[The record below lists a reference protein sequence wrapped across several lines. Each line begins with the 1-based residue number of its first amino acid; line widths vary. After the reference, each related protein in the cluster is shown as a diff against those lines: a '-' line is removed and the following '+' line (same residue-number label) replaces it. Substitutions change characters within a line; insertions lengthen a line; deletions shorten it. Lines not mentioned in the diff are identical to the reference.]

1 MNKNVKNTA
10 AAASDQTA
18 VPTIEIAAH
27 AGTCYGVQ
35 RALDMA
41 LAAAPQAGETAQ
53 VHTLG
58 PLIHN
63 PIVVSEL
70 AEAGI
75 GLAESLDDAGSGTVI
90 IRAHGVVP
98 QVIDAAHDRGLTVVD
113 ATCPYVKKVHMA
125 AERLVRE
132 GYHVVVVGEPGH
144 PEVEGILGH
153 AGDDAQV
160 VSCAADADALPL
172 KGKVGLVVQTT
183 QTAQNLADVVAAI
196 TPRVQELRVIN
207 TICAATGRRR
217 TCQPLRLHGRRGRQK
232 LRQHPPPGAD
242 LRRRLRAHA
251 SYRGGKRA
259 RGRMVCRRAPHRY
272 HRRRF
277 YPARTHRT
285 RRRAHQGALPL
296 IMDQTVPA
304 YAAEVADYGRS
315 RDPEPG
321 EGALVKSVRP
331 ESPAW
336 DVGIEPGMRVLT
348 VNGEQLTDMIVWL
361 WEADDDTVDLEVF
374 DPRDNSVTPVELDR
388 FPGEDWGL
396 EFDGPIFDG
405 MRTCVNA
412 CVFCFM
418 TMLPKG
424 GRSTLYIRDDD
435 YRLSFLQGN
444 FVTLTNLTDDD
455 VQNVIERNMSPMNVS
470 VHAVS
475 PDVRRRMMGR
485 NAQRGMD
492 VLEAIMAAGIEIHAQ
507 IVLCPGMN
515 DGEELQKTLRFCEE
529 HEQITSLGIV
539 PLGFTKHQNRFTW
552 SYSDKPELARETIA
566 MIRPFQD
573 RAYERFGRH
582 TFQMSDEF
590 YLDAGIDPPEADFY
604 DGYPQYYDGIGM
616 IRSYLDETDDVL
628 AADAERLA
636 RVREAI
642 AGRGQRLLCLSGASA
657 RDTVARFV
665 ESSQGLDGT
674 VTAIKNHYFGG
685 NVDVTGLIVA
695 CDILEQLPQDLSGVM
710 LFVPKLMFN
719 ADGMTLDEYHRDDL
733 LASLTSRGA
742 EVHVV
747 STMPHELLDTLEH
760 ILGIVPADST
770 NSADPTH

>member
-1 MNKNVKNTA
+1 
-10 AAASDQTA
+10 
-18 VPTIEIAAH
+18 
-27 AGTCYGVQ
+27 
-35 RALDMA
+35 
-41 LAAAPQAGETAQ
+41 
-53 VHTLG
+53 
-58 PLIHN
+58 
-63 PIVVSEL
+63 
-70 AEAGI
+70 
-75 GLAESLDDAGSGTVI
+75 
-90 IRAHGVVP
+90 
-98 QVIDAAHDRGLTVVD
+98 
-113 ATCPYVKKVHMA
+113 
-125 AERLVRE
+125 
-132 GYHVVVVGEPGH
+132 
-144 PEVEGILGH
+144 
-153 AGDDAQV
+153 
-160 VSCAADADALPL
+160 
-172 KGKVGLVVQTT
+172 
-183 QTAQNLADVVAAI
+183 
-196 TPRVQELRVIN
+196 
-207 TICAATGRRR
+207 
-217 TCQPLRLHGRRGRQK
+217 
-232 LRQHPPPGAD
+232 
-242 LRRRLRAHA
+242 
-251 SYRGGKRA
+251 
-259 RGRMVCRRAPHRY
+259 
-272 HRRRF
+272 
-277 YPARTHRT
+277 
-285 RRRAHQGALPL
+285 
-296 IMDQTVPA
+296 MDQTVPA

-321 EGALVKSVRP
+321 EGALVKNVRP

-444 FVTLTNLTDDD
+444 FVTLTNLSDED
-455 VQNVIERNMSPMNVS
+455 VQNVIQRNMSPMNVS

-515 DGEELQKTLRFCEE
+515 DGEELEKTLRFCEE

-539 PLGFTKHQNRFTW
+539 PLGFTKHQNRFSW

-642 AGRGQRLLCLSGASA
+642 AARGQHLLCLSGASA
-657 RDTVARFV
+657 R
-665 ESSQGLDGT
+665 
-674 VTAIKNHYFGG
+674 
-685 NVDVTGLIVA
+685 
-695 CDILEQLPQDLSGVM
+695 
-710 LFVPKLMFN
+710 
-719 ADGMTLDEYHRDDL
+719 
-733 LASLTSRGA
+733 
-742 EVHVV
+742 
-747 STMPHELLDTLEH
+747 
-760 ILGIVPADST
+760 
-770 NSADPTH
+770 SAW

>member
-1 MNKNVKNTA
+1 
-10 AAASDQTA
+10 
-18 VPTIEIAAH
+18 
-27 AGTCYGVQ
+27 
-35 RALDMA
+35 
-41 LAAAPQAGETAQ
+41 
-53 VHTLG
+53 
-58 PLIHN
+58 
-63 PIVVSEL
+63 
-70 AEAGI
+70 
-75 GLAESLDDAGSGTVI
+75 
-90 IRAHGVVP
+90 
-98 QVIDAAHDRGLTVVD
+98 
-113 ATCPYVKKVHMA
+113 
-125 AERLVRE
+125 
-132 GYHVVVVGEPGH
+132 
-144 PEVEGILGH
+144 
-153 AGDDAQV
+153 
-160 VSCAADADALPL
+160 
-172 KGKVGLVVQTT
+172 
-183 QTAQNLADVVAAI
+183 
-196 TPRVQELRVIN
+196 
-207 TICAATGRRR
+207 
-217 TCQPLRLHGRRGRQK
+217 
-232 LRQHPPPGAD
+232 
-242 LRRRLRAHA
+242 
-251 SYRGGKRA
+251 
-259 RGRMVCRRAPHRY
+259 
-272 HRRRF
+272 
-277 YPARTHRT
+277 
-285 RRRAHQGALPL
+285 
-296 IMDQTVPA
+296 
-304 YAAEVADYGRS
+304 
-315 RDPEPG
+315 
-321 EGALVKSVRP
+321 
-331 ESPAW
+331 
-336 DVGIEPGMRVLT
+336 
-348 VNGEQLTDMIVWL
+348 
-361 WEADDDTVDLEVF
+361 
-374 DPRDNSVTPVELDR
+374 
-388 FPGEDWGL
+388 
-396 EFDGPIFDG
+396 

-444 FVTLTNLTDDD
+444 FVTLTNLTDED
-455 VQNVIERNMSPMNVS
+455 VQNVIQRNMSPMNVS

-492 VLEAIMAAGIEIHAQ
+492 VLETIMAAGIEIHAQ

-515 DGEELQKTLRFCEE
+515 DGEELEKTLRFCEE

-539 PLGFTKHQNRFTW
+539 PLGFTKHQNRFSW

-566 MIRPFQD
+566 MIRPYQD

-590 YLDAGIDPPEADFY
+590 YLDAGIEPPEADFY

-628 AADAERLA
+628 ATDAERLA

-642 AGRGQRLLCLSGASA
+642 AARSQHLLCLSGASA

-665 ESSQGLDGT
+665 ESPRGLAGT
-674 VTAIKNHYFGG
+674 VTAIKNRYFGG

-770 NSADPTH
+770 NSADPIH

>member
-1 MNKNVKNTA
+1 
-10 AAASDQTA
+10 
-18 VPTIEIAAH
+18 
-27 AGTCYGVQ
+27 
-35 RALDMA
+35 
-41 LAAAPQAGETAQ
+41 
-53 VHTLG
+53 
-58 PLIHN
+58 
-63 PIVVSEL
+63 
-70 AEAGI
+70 
-75 GLAESLDDAGSGTVI
+75 
-90 IRAHGVVP
+90 
-98 QVIDAAHDRGLTVVD
+98 
-113 ATCPYVKKVHMA
+113 
-125 AERLVRE
+125 
-132 GYHVVVVGEPGH
+132 
-144 PEVEGILGH
+144 
-153 AGDDAQV
+153 
-160 VSCAADADALPL
+160 
-172 KGKVGLVVQTT
+172 
-183 QTAQNLADVVAAI
+183 
-196 TPRVQELRVIN
+196 
-207 TICAATGRRR
+207 
-217 TCQPLRLHGRRGRQK
+217 
-232 LRQHPPPGAD
+232 
-242 LRRRLRAHA
+242 
-251 SYRGGKRA
+251 
-259 RGRMVCRRAPHRY
+259 
-272 HRRRF
+272 
-277 YPARTHRT
+277 
-285 RRRAHQGALPL
+285 
-296 IMDQTVPA
+296 MDQTVPA

-321 EGALVKSVRP
+321 EGALVKNVRP

-444 FVTLTNLTDDD
+444 FVTLTNLTDED
-455 VQNVIERNMSPMNVS
+455 VQNVIQRNMSPMNVS

-515 DGEELQKTLRFCEE
+515 D
-529 HEQITSLGIV
+529 
-539 PLGFTKHQNRFTW
+539 
-552 SYSDKPELARETIA
+552 SDKPELARETIA
-566 MIRPFQD
+566 MIRSYQD

-636 RVREAI
+636 NVRAGI
-642 AGRGQRLLCLSGASA
+642 AERNQRLLCLSGASA

-665 ESSQGLDGT
+665 ESPYGLAGT
-674 VTAIKNHYFGG
+674 VTAIKNRYFGG

-760 ILGIVPADST
+760 ILGIVPADSNT
-770 NSADPTH
+770 STDPTH

>member
-1 MNKNVKNTA
+1 
-10 AAASDQTA
+10 
-18 VPTIEIAAH
+18 
-27 AGTCYGVQ
+27 
-35 RALDMA
+35 
-41 LAAAPQAGETAQ
+41 
-53 VHTLG
+53 
-58 PLIHN
+58 
-63 PIVVSEL
+63 
-70 AEAGI
+70 
-75 GLAESLDDAGSGTVI
+75 
-90 IRAHGVVP
+90 
-98 QVIDAAHDRGLTVVD
+98 
-113 ATCPYVKKVHMA
+113 
-125 AERLVRE
+125 
-132 GYHVVVVGEPGH
+132 
-144 PEVEGILGH
+144 
-153 AGDDAQV
+153 
-160 VSCAADADALPL
+160 
-172 KGKVGLVVQTT
+172 
-183 QTAQNLADVVAAI
+183 
-196 TPRVQELRVIN
+196 
-207 TICAATGRRR
+207 
-217 TCQPLRLHGRRGRQK
+217 
-232 LRQHPPPGAD
+232 
-242 LRRRLRAHA
+242 
-251 SYRGGKRA
+251 
-259 RGRMVCRRAPHRY
+259 
-272 HRRRF
+272 
-277 YPARTHRT
+277 
-285 RRRAHQGALPL
+285 
-296 IMDQTVPA
+296 MDQTVPA

-321 EGALVKSVRP
+321 EGALVKNVRP

-361 WEADDDTVDLEVF
+361 WEADDDTVDLEVL
-374 DPRDNSVTPVELDR
+374 DPRDNTVTPVELDR

-444 FVTLTNLTDDD
+444 FVTLTNLSDED
-455 VQNVIERNMSPMNVS
+455 VQNVIDRNMSPMNVS

-515 DGEELQKTLRFCEE
+515 DGEELEKTLRFCEE

-539 PLGFTKHQNRFTW
+539 PLGFTKHQNRFSW

-590 YLDAGIDPPEADFY
+590 YLDAGIEPPEADFY

-628 AADAERLA
+628 AVDAERLR

-642 AGRGQRLLCLSGASA
+642 AARDQRRLGRIEAARLRTLAEILRRRSRAERRKHDAPPVVPLCAADVHAQRGIFTRRKREGVVDPRFKFLRAQKRLRTIGAVLRVQHPLRRLLDLGKMRGQ
-657 RDTVARFV
+657 
-665 ESSQGLDGT
+665 
-674 VTAIKNHYFGG
+674 N
-685 NVDVTGLIVA
+685 
-695 CDILEQLPQDLSGVM
+695 
-710 LFVPKLMFN
+710 
-719 ADGMTLDEYHRDDL
+719 
-733 LASLTSRGA
+733 TSRLRGIAALRRQRSRAPQNRIADTQLLRLIRIGIGICHNVQPHGLFRKRALLQKQLHREQA
-742 EVHVV
+742 EGHQH
-747 STMPHELLDTLEH
+747 HEQQQDH
-760 ILGIVPADST
+760 K
-770 NSADPTH
+770 

>member
-1 MNKNVKNTA
+1 
-10 AAASDQTA
+10 
-18 VPTIEIAAH
+18 
-27 AGTCYGVQ
+27 
-35 RALDMA
+35 
-41 LAAAPQAGETAQ
+41 
-53 VHTLG
+53 
-58 PLIHN
+58 
-63 PIVVSEL
+63 
-70 AEAGI
+70 
-75 GLAESLDDAGSGTVI
+75 
-90 IRAHGVVP
+90 
-98 QVIDAAHDRGLTVVD
+98 
-113 ATCPYVKKVHMA
+113 
-125 AERLVRE
+125 
-132 GYHVVVVGEPGH
+132 
-144 PEVEGILGH
+144 
-153 AGDDAQV
+153 
-160 VSCAADADALPL
+160 
-172 KGKVGLVVQTT
+172 
-183 QTAQNLADVVAAI
+183 
-196 TPRVQELRVIN
+196 
-207 TICAATGRRR
+207 
-217 TCQPLRLHGRRGRQK
+217 
-232 LRQHPPPGAD
+232 
-242 LRRRLRAHA
+242 
-251 SYRGGKRA
+251 
-259 RGRMVCRRAPHRY
+259 
-272 HRRRF
+272 
-277 YPARTHRT
+277 
-285 RRRAHQGALPL
+285 
-296 IMDQTVPA
+296 MDQTVPA

-361 WEADDDTVDLEVF
+361 WEADDDTVELEVF
-374 DPRDNSVTPVELDR
+374 DPRDNTVTPVELDR
-388 FPGEDWGL
+388 FPGEDWGF

-444 FVTLTNLTDDD
+444 FVTLTNLTDED
-455 VQNVIERNMSPMNVS
+455 VQNVIQRNMSPMNVS

-515 DGEELQKTLRFCEE
+515 DGEELEKTLRFCEE

-539 PLGFTKHQNRFTW
+539 PLGFTKHQNRFSW

-566 MIRPFQD
+566 MIRPYQD
-573 RAYERFGRH
+573 RAFERFGRH
-582 TFQMSDEF
+582 TFQMS
-590 YLDAGIDPPEADFY
+590 
-604 DGYPQYYDGIGM
+604 
-616 IRSYLDETDDVL
+616 LDETDDVL

-642 AGRGQRLLCLSGASA
+642 AARSQHLLCLSGASA

-665 ESSQGLDGT
+665 ESPQGLSGT
-674 VTAIKNHYFGG
+674 VTAIKNRYFGG

-695 CDILEQLPQDLSGVM
+695 CDILEQLPPDLSGVM

-760 ILGIVPADST
+760 FLGIVPADSNT
-770 NSADPTH
+770 STDPTH

>member
-1 MNKNVKNTA
+1 
-10 AAASDQTA
+10 
-18 VPTIEIAAH
+18 
-27 AGTCYGVQ
+27 
-35 RALDMA
+35 
-41 LAAAPQAGETAQ
+41 
-53 VHTLG
+53 
-58 PLIHN
+58 
-63 PIVVSEL
+63 
-70 AEAGI
+70 
-75 GLAESLDDAGSGTVI
+75 
-90 IRAHGVVP
+90 
-98 QVIDAAHDRGLTVVD
+98 
-113 ATCPYVKKVHMA
+113 
-125 AERLVRE
+125 
-132 GYHVVVVGEPGH
+132 
-144 PEVEGILGH
+144 
-153 AGDDAQV
+153 
-160 VSCAADADALPL
+160 
-172 KGKVGLVVQTT
+172 
-183 QTAQNLADVVAAI
+183 
-196 TPRVQELRVIN
+196 
-207 TICAATGRRR
+207 
-217 TCQPLRLHGRRGRQK
+217 
-232 LRQHPPPGAD
+232 
-242 LRRRLRAHA
+242 
-251 SYRGGKRA
+251 
-259 RGRMVCRRAPHRY
+259 
-272 HRRRF
+272 
-277 YPARTHRT
+277 
-285 RRRAHQGALPL
+285 
-296 IMDQTVPA
+296 MDQTVPA

-321 EGALVKSVRP
+321 EGALVKNVRP

-361 WEADDDTVDLEVF
+361 WEADDDTVELEVL
-374 DPRDNSVTPVELDR
+374 DPRDGTVTPVELDR

-444 FVTLTNLTDDD
+444 FVTLTNLTDED
-455 VQNVIERNMSPMNVS
+455 VQNVIQRNMSPMNVS

-515 DGEELQKTLRFCEE
+515 DGEELEKTLRYCEE

-539 PLGFTKHQNRFTW
+539 PLGFTKHQNRFSW

-636 RVREAI
+636 RVRAGI
-642 AGRGQRLLCLSGASA
+642 AERNQRLLCLSGASA

-665 ESSQGLDGT
+665 ESPHGLGGT
-674 VTAIKNHYFGG
+674 VTAIKNRYFGG

-733 LASLTSRGA
+733 LTSLTSRGA

-760 ILGIVPADST
+760 ILGIMPADSNT
-770 NSADPTH
+770 STEPTH